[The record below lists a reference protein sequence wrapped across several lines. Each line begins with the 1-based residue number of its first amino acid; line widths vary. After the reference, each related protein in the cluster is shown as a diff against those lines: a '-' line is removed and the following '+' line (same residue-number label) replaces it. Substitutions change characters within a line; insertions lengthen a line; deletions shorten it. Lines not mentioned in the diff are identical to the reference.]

1 MKYNKF
7 LVGILGLTLSLTACK
22 KDLDISNTNLPTPE
36 SAQNEP
42 GVLSFAQGAVYRNGF
57 YDLKYSDGVYGRYW
71 AGTMGFQEL
80 MGDIIGAEAA
90 NAYMNQIG
98 CPNKVT
104 LDDGTVVLNPASIKT
119 QYELCRYVNQNAQGS
134 SNTTNYQW
142 AYMYNMITASNGVL
156 DLCKKVTFSGT
167 GADSKKATVK
177 AWAYWWK
184 GYAYAQIGSMYYAG
198 IIQNNAP
205 SMATTNGNYV
215 SKEAII
221 KESNANYDSCA
232 TALGAASSTADYTAT
247 ITKLVP
253 SFLQKGKGGALT
265 IDMWKRNINTM
276 KARNI
281 LVNTPVSGMSA
292 AQWGSILTLTTDGVK
307 STDLIFTA
315 RTDAAGSF
323 IENTVAD
330 KTSQSSAAGS
340 TNTYKLSERWIQDF
354 RAGDKRKD
362 NNVLTLASV
371 GLFNTDRGNVFNTRY
386 TLKNGGNALAGVVTY
401 SNTTAGANE
410 ITIAATYEENELMK
424 AEALIK
430 TGSIDLGVKS
440 IDAVRAYQG
449 AGLAAIAAGA
459 TAAEAYE
466 ELRAERRIGLAFKG
480 LSFYDARR
488 WEIIAPD
495 KGRTN
500 CVVLSSTAKVNTKA
514 TIVYGYLDY
523 WDVPDNELA
532 YNPPA
537 SGSAPVKNPKQ

>member
-42 GVLSFAQGAVYRNGF
+42 GVLSFAQGAIYRNGF

-71 AGTMGFQEL
+71 AGTIGFQEL

-119 QYELCRYVNQNAQGS
+119 QYELCRYVNQNAQGV

-142 AYMYNMITASNGVL
+142 SYMYNMITASNGVL
-156 DLCKKVTFSGT
+156 DLCKNVTFSGT
-167 GADSKKATVK
+167 GAETKKATVR
-177 AWAYWWK
+177 AWAYWWRA
-184 GYAYAQIGSMYYAG
+184 YAYGQIGSMYYAG
-198 IIQNNAP
+198 IIQNNTP
-205 SMATTNGNYV
+205 SAATTNGNYV
-215 SKEAII
+215 TKEAII
-221 KESNANYDSCA
+221 AQSNANYDSCVA
-232 TALGAASSTADYTAT
+232 ALGAASSVADYTAT

-265 IDMWKRNINTM
+265 IDMWKRNVNTM

-281 LVNTPVSGMSA
+281 LVNTTVSAMSA
-292 AQWGSILTLTTDGVK
+292 AQWGTILTLTTDGVK

-323 IENTVAD
+323 IETSVAD
-330 KTSQSSAAGS
+330 KTSQSSATGS
-340 TNTYKLSERWIQDF
+340 TNTYKLSERWVQDF
-354 RAGDKRKD
+354 RTGDKRKD

-386 TLKNGGNALAGVVTY
+386 TLKNGGNALAGVITY

-440 IDAVRAYQG
+440 IDAVRTYQG
-449 AGLAAIAAGA
+449 AGLAAIAAGS
-459 TAAEAYE
+459 TAAAAYE

-495 KGRTN
+495 KARTN
-500 CVVLSSTAKVNTKA
+500 CVVVSSTAKVNTKA
-514 TIVYGYLDY
+514 SIVYGYLDY

-537 SGSAPVKNPKQ
+537 TGSAPVKNPKQ

>member
-1 MKYNKF
+1 
-7 LVGILGLTLSLTACK
+7 
-22 KDLDISNTNLPTPE
+22 
-36 SAQNEP
+36 
-42 GVLSFAQGAVYRNGF
+42 
-57 YDLKYSDGVYGRYW
+57 
-71 AGTMGFQEL
+71 
-80 MGDIIGAEAA
+80 
-90 NAYMNQIG
+90 
-98 CPNKVT
+98 
-104 LDDGTVVLNPASIKT
+104 
-119 QYELCRYVNQNAQGS
+119 
-134 SNTTNYQW
+134 
-142 AYMYNMITASNGVL
+142 
-156 DLCKKVTFSGT
+156 
-167 GADSKKATVK
+167 
-177 AWAYWWK
+177 
-184 GYAYAQIGSMYYAG
+184 
-198 IIQNNAP
+198 
-205 SMATTNGNYV
+205 
-215 SKEAII
+215 
-221 KESNANYDSCA
+221 
-232 TALGAASSTADYTAT
+232 
-247 ITKLVP
+247 
-253 SFLQKGKGGALT
+253 
-265 IDMWKRNINTM
+265 MWKRNINTM

-281 LVNTPVSGMSA
+281 LVNTPVSAMSA

-354 RAGDKRKD
+354 RDGDKRKD

-449 AGLAAIAAGA
+449 AGLTAIAAGA
-459 TAAEAYE
+459 TAAAAYE